1 MSPVLHAWPGK
12 RHGLV
17 NTMRPFIQIY
27 PHGGWTKW
35 GRTLSP
41 VHIIYGLDILKT
53 IKPPPLYCFGSYFQ
67 VSGRDTV
74 DSVALQF
81 GSTPSQLMRINHMHS
96 RMIFPGQ
103 VSKGLEEN
111 LWRIHKIFDN
121 VSLYKA
127 KKKIVM
133 LPSSGKFEI
142 LGRSVDF
149 FLDFFLYCIVH
160 EFKLITKC
168 TSFVNQ
174 STMTQS
180 KENIQ

>member
-1 MSPVLHAWPGK
+1 MQNRRKGHVCINNMCISTLPMSPVLHAWPGK

-121 VSLYKA
+121 VSLYNPCAVKG
-127 KKKIVM
+127 
-133 LPSSGKFEI
+133 LS
-142 LGRSVDF
+142 L
-149 FLDFFLYCIVH
+149 
-160 EFKLITKC
+160 
-168 TSFVNQ
+168 
-174 STMTQS
+174 TM
-180 KENIQ
+180 